1 MLFYGGYTC
10 FGMSL
15 AGFSTKR
22 CIPKA
27 KASVSQSCVQNYKQ
41 KHDPYWH
48 VLLAAASCI
57 HVLLCTTKYS
67 CLLLA
72 SCVVV
77 PEEKYK
83 EIVVKSKLNDNG

>member
-15 AGFSTKR
+15 AGFSTKI

-48 VLLAAASCI
+48 VL
-57 HVLLCTTKYS
+57 YNNS

-83 EIVVKSKLNDNG
+83 ETVVKSKLNDNVGMCM

>member
-27 KASVSQSCVQNYKQ
+27 KASVSQSYIQNYKQ

-48 VLLAAASCI
+48 FLYNKISFRLV
-57 HVLLCTTKYS
+57 

-72 SCVVV
+72 V
-77 PEEKYK
+77 
-83 EIVVKSKLNDNG
+83 